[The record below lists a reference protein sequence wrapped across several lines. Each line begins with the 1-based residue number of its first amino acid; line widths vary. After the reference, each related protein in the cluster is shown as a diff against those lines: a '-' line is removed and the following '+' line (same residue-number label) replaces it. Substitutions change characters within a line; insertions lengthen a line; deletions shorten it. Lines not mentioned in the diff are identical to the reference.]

1 MPKPGGGTTRKE
13 VPNGKPTDESN
24 GEPTNEPQHVRSPDK
39 NINSDNMT
47 QNTNIIFN
55 YSTLV
60 LTEPM
65 NKLLNRALNFAVLPL
80 KFDITQVLVDF

>member
-1 MPKPGGGTTRKE
+1 
-13 VPNGKPTDESN
+13 
-24 GEPTNEPQHVRSPDK
+24 
-39 NINSDNMT
+39 MT

-65 NKLLNRALNFAVLPL
+65 NKLLNRALNFAKPL
-80 KFDITQVLVDF
+80 KLDITQVLVDFNRFSRTAI